1 MSASELRLRV
11 AAESAVIVV
20 GRAVAAATSG
30 GARVGLGVLAGGAPA
45 MASFWRLA
53 GDAASVSLAT
63 AASGRW
69 LIASALRFGG
79 LAAATAVL
87 LVLDWAHP
95 VALVF
100 GLTILP
106 CDLVAQGLRLARG
119 QPEGS
124 WKPSSIPRS
133 SACPAFP
140 ITSPIRRSR

>member
-1 MSASELRLRV
+1 MSVSELRLRV
-11 AAESAVIVV
+11 TAESAVIVV
-20 GRAVAAATSG
+20 VLAAVAATLG
-30 GARVGLGVLAGGAPA
+30 GARVGLGVLAGGALA
-45 MASFWRLA
+45 IASFWRLA
-53 GDAASVSLAT
+53 ADAASVST

-106 CDLVAQGLRLARG
+106 CDLVAQGLRLARV
-119 QPEGS
+119 QREG
-124 WKPSSIPRS
+124 
-133 SACPAFP
+133 
-140 ITSPIRRSR
+140 